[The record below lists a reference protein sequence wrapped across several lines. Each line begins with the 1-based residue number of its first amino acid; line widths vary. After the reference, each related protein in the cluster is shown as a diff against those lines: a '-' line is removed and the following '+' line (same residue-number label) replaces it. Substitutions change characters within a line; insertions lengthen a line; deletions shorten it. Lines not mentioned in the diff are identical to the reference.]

1 MRRPST
7 RLAGMAGALLA
18 LVAFTGSTQANPGD
32 DVHFFEASV
41 ESRGSAFADFG
52 EERKRPGQIT
62 ASGVDGVEALSWR
75 WEVRA
80 VAASVGAGPLVTRA
94 KAGRS
99 RAVLTTSIVSY
110 GIQNG
115 KLGETQLCDQNA
127 GTTTFLSNDG
137 AGRPAK
143 KSGPGE
149 FVHSAY
155 FRLYGGELS
164 TSPPGGSSHS
174 CFHNPTEGGGK
185 FVEGVREDDAR
196 VRRGAF
202 NPRSDR
208 SYERVYPSTSSLDLS
223 HGGDPNSAHTF
234 DFTSRLKVTFEAI
247 SKRRFNKLVRKYQ
260 NIPVNLPG
268 SGETEYHDPP
278 E

>member
-1 MRRPST
+1 M
-7 RLAGMAGALLA
+7 A
-18 LVAFTGSTQANPGD
+18 LVAFAASTQASPGD

-41 ESRGSAFADFG
+41 ESRGFAAADFG
-52 EERKRPGQIT
+52 EERKQPGQIT
-62 ASGVDGVEALSWR
+62 ASGVDGEEILVWR

-94 KAGRS
+94 KAGRA
-99 RAVLTTSIVSY
+99 RTMLTTSIVSY

-115 KLGETQLCDQNA
+115 KLGETQLCDHT

-137 AGRPAK
+137 AGQDAK

-149 FVHSAY
+149 FLHSAY

-164 TSPPGGSSHS
+164 ISPPRVSSHS
-174 CFHNPTEGGGK
+174 CFHYPTEGGGK
-185 FVEGVREDDAR
+185 FVEGASGDDAR
-196 VRRGAF
+196 VPRGAF

-208 SYERVYPSTSSLDLS
+208 SYERVYPSSVSLDRS

-234 DFTSRLKVTFEAI
+234 DSTSRLKVKFEAI
-247 SKRRFNKLVRKYQ
+247 SERRFNKLVRKYQ
-260 NIPVNLPG
+260 HLPITPD
-268 SGETEYHDPP
+268 SGETQYRDPP